1 MHPFVISE
9 LTENKWAFKQNGGEF
24 HPPIAADKISI
35 LTQNDIADGSSVEK
49 WLSVWTNWADW
60 TPSATLYHASSLRAS
75 STLKPD
81 LTFGSKLPTRE
92 RTCQSTNNFYCIG
105 AGEEKNWI
113 QRQKCPGPCGDLT
126 DKDENCLQM
135 PRDTDEADSKWLKT
149 KCVSSLK
156 VPTRGKHACPSGST
170 LPVPMTKSQLQAWLS
185 GYEKCD
191 FEFHSDKAKLPVG
204 LSAENGQFI
213 SLLDGAKGQ
222 HDFNINSILDGGWK
236 KGITECYNI
245 LKKKTA
251 GLNEEKCGQKG
262 YCCSGSGKNNGEHHE
277 PRYHNDIDHVCPPDA
292 VTFIDNN
299 NLQSRHH
306 CLRQGA

>member
-1 MHPFVISE
+1 MYPFVISE
-9 LTENKWAFKQNGGEF
+9 LTDYKWVVYENGEERK
-24 HPPIAADKISI
+24 PYVKADQISI
-35 LTQNDIADGSSVEK
+35 STQKDISYGSSVEK
-49 WLSVWTNWADW
+49 WLSVWTTWSSWNADCE
-60 TPSATLYHASSLRAS
+60 SEI
-75 STLKPD
+75 K
-81 LTFGSKLPTRE
+81 FGSKLPTRE

-105 AGEEKNWI
+105 AGEEKNRI

-135 PRDTDEADSKWLKT
+135 PRDTDDDDSKWLKT

-170 LPVPMTKSQLQAWLS
+170 TLPVPMTKMELKAWLR
-185 GYEKCD
+185 GYQQCN
-191 FEFHSDKAKLPVG
+191 FEFHSYKAKLPVG
-204 LSAENGQFI
+204 LSAENGQLI
-213 SLLDGAKGQ
+213 SLVDGAKGQ
-222 HDFNINSILDGGWK
+222 HDFHINSILDGGWK
-236 KGITECYNI
+236 KGITGCYNV

-277 PRYHNDIDHVCPPDA
+277 PSYQNDINHVCPPDA
-292 VTFIDNN
+292 VTFIDDN